1 MKSVAKVKIVLN
13 RFLTV
18 LTFFGFGIVC
28 FSQSLRHVPV
38 REYTGQTI
46 WDLPDVPE
54 EQVDIGLWALIIEKE
69 NNPSL
74 DIPASLREIDRWVRV
89 INSVIADRSQDV
101 FVMAA
106 ISDVMWER
114 GPWNEYRHPTPQEQ
128 QEIERYDREGNEYLN
143 AAKKLGWRDVTEED
157 RESYLDGIRQGKRVD
172 SEGRR

>member
-1 MKSVAKVKIVLN
+1 MAGQHPVLAD
-13 RFLTV
+13 V
-18 LTFFGFGIVC
+18 SI
-28 FSQSLRHVPV
+28 SVPV
-38 REYTGQTI
+38 TRPFSRNSWGTKYRCCATY
-46 WDLPDVPE
+46 
-54 EQVDIGLWALIIEKE
+54 IGLWALIIEKE